1 MLTRERNHRTL
12 RIQGTFDAIWHR
24 VALFVLLVLSAAFLL
39 LSRSEA
45 QFVTEVRNQATDFL
59 APGLEVAAEPLHWV
73 EAGVAQVQA
82 IATLYSENERL
93 RAENERLKEW
103 QHVALSLEQQVSRYQ
118 ALLNLKPDPAMAVV
132 TGRVIAEAGGPFVH
146 TLIVNAGAGD
156 GVSVGQAAV
165 SGSGLVGR
173 VVGAGTIAS
182 RILLIQD
189 VNSRIPVVV
198 EPSGARAILIGDSSG
213 QPRLDYL
220 ASTATVN
227 AGDRV
232 VTAGDG
238 GLLPPGL
245 PVGVVAGET
254 GNWGV
259 LPFAQSAHV
268 DHVRILRYDFPRE
281 LDSPGAAAVAT
292 VPDAVGE
299 TLQ

>member
-1 MLTRERNHRTL
+1 MLTRERKHRTL

-45 QFVTEVRNQATDFL
+45 QFVTDVRDGATDFL
-59 APGLEVAAEPLHWV
+59 APGLALASEPLNWIESGV
-73 EAGVAQVQA
+73 EQVGA
-82 IATLYSENERL
+82 LASLYSENERL
-93 RAENERLKEW
+93 REENERLKEW
-103 QHVALSLEQQVSRYQ
+103 QHVALGLEQKVARYQ
-118 ALLNLKPDPAMAVV
+118 ALLNLKPDPATAVV
-132 TGRVIAEAGGPFVH
+132 TGRVIAEAGGPFVY
-146 TLIVNAGAGD
+146 TLIVNAGGGD
-156 GVSVGQAAV
+156 GVAVGQAAI
-165 SGSGLVGR
+165 SGSGFVGR
-173 VVGAGTIAS
+173 VVGAGDAAS

-227 AGDRV
+227 LGDRV

-245 PVGVVAGET
+245 PVGVVAGEA
-254 GNWGV
+254 GDWGV

-268 DHVRILRYDFPRE
+268 DHVRILRYDFPRDVE
-281 LDSPGAAAVAT
+281 TPGSAAVAT

-299 TLQ
+299 SLQ